1 MDGAYYVRL
10 PEPHRSR
17 DVVAYVLAV
26 GLVVALSVT
35 AVGAVLHRGPISAEE
50 SALLSTS
57 LGATVGALAT
67 YLGQQ
72 PPRPPKSPED
82 SAQNGA

>member
-1 MDGAYYVRL
+1 MDGAHFVRL
-10 PEPHRSR
+10 PDPHRSR

-35 AVGAVLHRGPISAEE
+35 AVGAVIHRGPISAEE

-72 PPRPPKSPED
+72 PPRPPKTPD
-82 SAQNGA
+82 SSGQDDA